1 MSKLPSVTSN
11 IPRDLR
17 NFIDRVR
24 EAFNAT
30 GNDRIIT
37 VRDLVRGGIA
47 SSGPGG
53 SVVPV
58 DDTAVYGT
66 PPALANLA
74 ASGALANIILT
85 WDAPRYAGHAYA
97 EIWSSATNNIATASL
112 LGTSQG
118 TIYVDNVGAAATK
131 YYWARFVNLNEVF
144 GSFNSAV
151 GTLGQTGS
159 DPAYLLDVLTGSIT
173 SSELSTALNAEIT
186 DNTTDITNI
195 NNLYMVKMSNSG
207 FLSGFGLMSTLAA
220 GGVATSDFFVNVN
233 RFAVTAPITAMS
245 AWASSTS
252 YAVNASV
259 KIGSTTT
266 KILICKVSG
275 TSGGS
280 APSISGDIGS
290 LVTDGSITWQIAS
303 SVPLAVLTTS
313 LTVNGVTLAPGV
325 YIDGA
330 SIVNATI
337 GSAQIR
343 DASIDNAKIAN
354 LSASKLTAGSIDVGS
369 YIQSTN
375 YVANTSGWKIDG
387 NGNGYFNSLAARN
400 VTIYDTSGN
409 VVLSSGSGV
418 IVDYANITG
427 TKPPSNADK
436 TSLNTAAAIAGQG
449 GFATLSQITAANVS
463 TYIASAAIGAA
474 YIGSLNADVINA
486 GTITGRTLRTAA
498 SGQRVEISSSLNNL
512 AAYNS
517 SGTAIAT
524 IGGST
529 GGLVY
534 VVSTV
539 TLPAVY
545 ATGTN
550 ATAIYGAGTTVGG
563 VFGTATSGDG
573 VTGSSSTS
581 GIGVYGVATNS
592 SVSSTNHGVRGKNN
606 RNSASG
612 LVGAANGFDFYAE
625 GPGTNYGPFTG
636 THEALTLIADTFTVG
651 DIVIDTAVIRRNGI
665 SSTIAQVTNSQTAN
679 QKAALGVVCA
689 APKPLTSSQPAVYII
704 GYDEETNRNIMSPD
718 YDIDC
723 LSYNIIA
730 INALGEGQINVCGE
744 GGDIA
749 AGDLIVTSSVAGKG
763 MRQADD
769 IVRSY
774 TVAKAR
780 EAVTFS
786 SPTEQ
791 KQVACIYLCG

>member
-24 EAFNAT
+24 EALDAT
-30 GNDRIIT
+30 GSDRLVSI
-37 VRDLVRGGIA
+37 RDLVRGGIA
-47 SSGPGG
+47 SIGPGNA
-53 SVVPV
+53 VVPV
-58 DDTAVYGT
+58 DAIGTYGT
-66 PPALANLA
+66 PPALANLV

-97 EIWSSATNNIATASL
+97 EIWVSLTNDIASATL

-118 TIYVDNVGAAATK
+118 TIYVDNVGAAATR
-131 YYWARFVNLNEVF
+131 YYWARFVNLNGVF
-144 GSFNSAV
+144 GSFNSAN
-151 GTLGQTGS
+151 GTVGQTGS
-159 DPAYLLDVLTGSIT
+159 DPAYLLDVLAGSIT
-173 SSELSTALNAEIT
+173 DSELSVALNTQIDT
-186 DNTTDITNI
+186 NTTQITNVR
-195 NNLYMVKMSNSG
+195 NLYTVKMDNEG
-207 FLSGFGLMSTLAA
+207 YLSGFGLMSTLSD
-220 GGVATSDFFVNVN
+220 GGAPTSDFFVNAN
-233 RFAVTAPITAMS
+233 RFAVTAPVTAIPVWQ
-245 AWASSTS
+245 ASTS
-252 YAVNASV
+252 YTANSAVKIASV
-259 KIGSTTT
+259 TS
-266 KILICKVSG
+266 KILVCKVAG
-275 TSGGS
+275 ISGGS
-280 APSISGDIGS
+280 SPSISGAVGS
-290 LVTDGSITWQIAS
+290 SVTDGSVIWQISS
-303 SVPLAVLTTS
+303 SVPLAVLSTS
-313 LTVNGVTLAPGV
+313 YTVNGVTLAPGV

-337 GSAQIR
+337 GNAQIR
-343 DASIDNAKIAN
+343 DASIDNAKIAS
-354 LSASKLTAGSIDVGS
+354 LSASKLTAGTIDVGS
-369 YIQSTN
+369 YIQSNN

-387 NGNGYFNSLAARN
+387 NGNGYFNSLSARN

-409 VVLSSGSGV
+409 IILSSGSGI
-418 IVDYANITG
+418 IVDYADITG

-436 TSLNTAAAIAGQG
+436 TSLNTAAAITGQG

-474 YIGSLNADVINA
+474 YIGSLNADVISA

-498 SGQRVEISSSLNNL
+498 SGQRVEISASTNTVV
-512 AAYNS
+512 AYNA

-529 GGLVY
+529 SGLVY

-550 ATAIYGAGTTVGG
+550 AAAIYGSGAGAGG
-563 VFGTATSGDG
+563 VVGTATSGNG
-573 VTGSSSTS
+573 VQGSSSTT
-581 GIGVYGVATNS
+581 GLGVYGVATGS
-592 SVSSTNHGVRGKNN
+592 GSTTNHGVRGKNN
-606 RNSASG
+606 TNLASG

-636 THEALTLIADTFTVG
+636 THEALTLLADTFTVG

-665 SSTIAQVTNSQTAN
+665 SSTIVQVANSHTAN
-679 QKAALGVVCA
+679 QKAALGVVCTI
-689 APKPLTSSQPAVYII
+689 PKPLTSSQPAVYII
-704 GYDEETNRNIMSPD
+704 GYDEETNHNIMSPD

-723 LSYNIIA
+723 LSYNIMA
-730 INALGEGQINVCGE
+730 VNALGEGQINVCGE
-744 GGDIA
+744 GGNIE
-749 AGDLIVTSSVAGKG
+749 AGDLIATSSVAGKG

-780 EAVTFS
+780 ESVTFS

-791 KQVACIYLCG
+791 KQIACIYLCG

>member
-24 EAFNAT
+24 EALNAT
-30 GNDRIIT
+30 GSDKIVT
-37 VRDLVRGGIA
+37 VRDLIKGGIA

-53 SVVPV
+53 SIVTV
-58 DDTAVYGT
+58 DETAVYGT
-66 PPALANLA
+66 PPAPANLA

-85 WDAPRYAGHAYA
+85 WDRPKYAGHMHA
-97 EIWSSATNNIATASL
+97 EVWSSGTNDITTSVKI
-112 LGTSQG
+112 GTSPNAV
-118 TIYVDNVGAAATK
+118 YVDNIGAAATR
-131 YYWARFVNLNEVF
+131 YYWIRYVNVLNQF
-144 GSFNSAV
+144 GPYNSAA
-151 GTLGQTGS
+151 GTLGLTGT

-173 SSELSTALNAEIT
+173 SSELSTALNTAIT

-195 NNLYMVKMSNSG
+195 NNLYMVKMSNNG
-207 FLSGFGLMSTLAA
+207 YLSGFGLMSTLAE

-245 AWASSTS
+245 AWASGTS

-259 KIGSTTT
+259 KIGSTTS
-266 KILICKVSG
+266 KILICKVAG

-280 APSISGDIGS
+280 SPSIAGAIGS
-290 LVTDGSITWQIAS
+290 LVTDGSVTWQIAS

-313 LTVNGVTLAPGV
+313 LTANGTTLAPGV

-330 SIVNATI
+330 TIVNATI
-337 GSAQIR
+337 NSAQIG
-343 DASIDNAKIAN
+343 S
-354 LSASKLTAGSIDVGS
+354 LTAD
-369 YIQSTN
+369 
-375 YVANTSGWKIDG
+375 KITTG
-387 NGNGYFNSLAARN
+387 TLGA
-400 VTIYDTSGN
+400 
-409 VVLSSGSGV
+409 GV
-418 IVDYANITG
+418 IYAGTVEATQVNATTLNALAVNTGALSVTGSLSVGTTGNLRGGQTDYNTG
-427 TKPPSNADK
+427 T
-436 TSLNTAAAIAGQG
+436 
-449 GFATLSQITAANVS
+449 GFFLGYS
-463 TYIASAAIGAA
+463 GAA
-474 YIGSLNADVINA
+474 YKFSIGSSTINMKWDGSA
-486 GTITGRTLRTAA
+486 LSVTGGSISSSTITGGTVQTAA
-498 SGQRVEISSSLNNL
+498 SGARVVLSGSTNNL
-512 AAYNS
+512 IVYNS
-517 SGTAIAT
+517 AGSPIVTA
-524 IGGST
+524 GGST
-529 GGLVY
+529 GGLIY
-534 VVSTV
+534 VTSTV
-539 TLPAVY
+539 TLPAIY
-545 ATGTN
+545 ATGTS
-550 ATAIYGAGTTVGG
+550 AAAIYGSGTTIAG
-563 VFGTATSGDG
+563 VDGSATSGNG
-573 VTGSSSTS
+573 VVGSSSTT
-581 GIGVYGVATNS
+581 GLGVFGVATGS
-592 SVSSTNHGVRGKNN
+592 GSSTNHGVRGKNN
-606 RNSASG
+606 NNLASG

-636 THEALTLIADTFTVG
+636 THEALTLITDTFTVG

-718 YDIDC
+718 YDTDC

-769 IVRSY
+769 IVRNY